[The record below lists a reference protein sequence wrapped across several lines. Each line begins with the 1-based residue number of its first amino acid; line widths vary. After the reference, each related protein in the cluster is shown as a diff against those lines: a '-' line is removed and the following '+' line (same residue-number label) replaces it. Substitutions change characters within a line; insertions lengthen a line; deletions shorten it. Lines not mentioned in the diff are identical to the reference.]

1 LVKGISYILFVRLP
15 ETMLFAGRKEEIKA
29 MQKEAH
35 DAFKLAV
42 AKVYDEYERTGET
55 FPYLLDGKVVW
66 ITYQQLQTIEQQT
79 PQERK
84 EFVENLKQS

>member
-1 LVKGISYILFVRLP
+1 MSYTNEQSI
-15 ETMLFAGRKEEIKA
+15 EE
-29 MQKEAH
+29 MHQEAH
-35 DAFKLAV
+35 DAFKRAV

-55 FPYLLDGKVVW
+55 FPYLLDGKVVG